1 MKWYIIRH
9 ADKEQIES
17 YNPDLRHQD
26 PPISEKGHLQAQK
39 LLSYFSDKLID
50 KIYLSEYIR
59 TKQTIKYVAEK
70 KRSH

>member
-50 KIYLSEYIR
+50 KIHLCFMFQFDLL
-59 TKQTIKYVAEK
+59 QTTSYNF
-70 KRSH
+70 